1 MQILLLDG
9 AMGTELTRRGWDV
22 SDALWSARVLLEHPE
37 AIEQIHYDYL
47 RAGADCITTASY
59 QVSFAGF
66 EKAGKSR
73 EATALALTESVRIA
87 KRARTR
93 FANEF
98 GQRREPLVAAS
109 VGPYGASLADGSE
122 YHGNYACERME
133 LLTFHMQRM
142 FCLSAAEP
150 DLFACETIPS
160 WDEAEVLVEALHQFP
175 HLPAWFSFACRDGE
189 YTVHGERMRDCA
201 RALATE
207 RQVLAI
213 GINCTAPLH
222 VNALIAEIR
231 AETSKPIVVYPNSGK
246 TWDARARCW
255 VGESSARSWEASA
268 VEWFKQGAS
277 WIGGCCGTTPEDIGR
292 MRLALEKEFPQGF
305 TILKESEER

>member
-1 MQILLLDG
+1 MQILILDG
-9 AMGTELTRRGWDV
+9 AMGTELARRGWDV
-22 SDALWSARVLLEHPE
+22 SDALWSASVLLKHPE
-37 AIEQIHYDYL
+37 AIGQIHYDYL
-47 RAGADCITTASY
+47 RAGSDCITTASY

-87 KRARTR
+87 KQARTR
-93 FANEF
+93 FANEL
-98 GQRREPLVAAS
+98 GERREPLVAAS

-122 YHGNYACERME
+122 YHGNYGCTPEK
-133 LLTFHMQRM
+133 LLTFHLQRM

-175 HLPAWFSFACRDGE
+175 QLPAWFSFACRDGQH
-189 YTVHGERMRDCA
+189 TVHGERIRDCA
-201 RALATE
+201 QALAAE

-213 GINCTAPLH
+213 GVNCTAPQH
-222 VNALIAEIR
+222 VNSLIAEIR
-231 AETSKPIVVYPNSGK
+231 GETSKPIVVYPNSGR

-255 VGESSARSWEASA
+255 VGETSAESSESAA
-268 VEWFKQGAS
+268 VEWFERGAS
-277 WIGGCCGTTPEDIGR
+277 WIGGCCGTTPENIRG
-292 MRLALEKEFPQGF
+292 MRAGLEKKFPEAFGHA
-305 TILKESEER
+305 EENGK